1 MDGDVPQVIEGKH
14 GQSKV
19 PSIVGLTDNGLIVG
33 EPAKEHLVREPSK
46 TVYSVKRF
54 MGKSLADVS
63 EELKYFPYALQEKGG
78 VIRIQI
84 GEKTYSPPQVSAM
97 ILKELK
103 LCAEAH
109 LGEEITK
116 AVITV
121 PAYFNDSQRQ
131 ATKDAGLIAG
141 LEVLRI
147 VNEPTAA
154 SLAYGLQ
161 KKTQGVVAIYDLGG
175 GTFDISLLKLKDGI
189 FEVLAT
195 NGNTHLGG
203 DDIDRCLVRSII
215 QEINEQYGVKVEDY
229 SDLMQIVRLESERV
243 KIWLSSDEKASVSFT
258 LPEGA
263 GTYTREWSRDEL
275 ESLTESL
282 VKQTLLPCRL
292 ALQDAGLQAS
302 DVDEVVLVGGSTR
315 MPLVRRMVQELF
327 GMVPHC
333 ELNPDEVVALGAAVQ
348 AGILAGDN
356 KDMLLLDVTPL
367 SLGIETMGGVM
378 STLIRR
384 NTTIPSSAKEMFT
397 TYVDGQT
404 SVDIH
409 ILQGERELVKD
420 NRSLARFQLKVP
432 PLPPAVPRVEVTF
445 LIDANGILNVTA
457 ADIRTGESQTVQV
470 KPSHGL
476 TDDEVEGMI
485 RESFQFA
492 AQDIKVRQAIEAR
505 TEADAILFATE
516 KALKRGTALITLD
529 EVQGIDKALDE
540 LRQAKGQDDH
550 RVIREKIADVEKV
563 THHLAEV
570 LMDAT
575 LKEALE
581 NKKLSE
587 VAD

>member
-1 MDGDVPQVIEGKH
+1 
-14 GQSKV
+14 
-19 PSIVGLTDNGLIVG
+19 
-33 EPAKEHLVREPSK
+33 
-46 TVYSVKRF
+46 
-54 MGKSLADVS
+54 
-63 EELKYFPYALQEKGG
+63 
-78 VIRIQI
+78 
-84 GEKTYSPPQVSAM
+84 
-97 ILKELK
+97 
-103 LCAEAH
+103 
-109 LGEEITK
+109 
-116 AVITV
+116 
-121 PAYFNDSQRQ
+121 
-131 ATKDAGLIAG
+131 
-141 LEVLRI
+141 
-147 VNEPTAA
+147 
-154 SLAYGLQ
+154 
-161 KKTQGVVAIYDLGG
+161 
-175 GTFDISLLKLKDGI
+175 
-189 FEVLAT
+189 
-195 NGNTHLGG
+195 
-203 DDIDRCLVRSII
+203 
-215 QEINEQYGVKVEDY
+215 
-229 SDLMQIVRLESERV
+229 
-243 KIWLSSDEKASVSFT
+243 
-258 LPEGA
+258 
-263 GTYTREWSRDEL
+263 
-275 ESLTESL
+275 
-282 VKQTLLPCRL
+282 
-292 ALQDAGLQAS
+292 
-302 DVDEVVLVGGSTR
+302 
-315 MPLVRRMVQELF
+315 MPLVRQMVQELF
-327 GMVPHC
+327 GKVPHC

-550 RVIREKIADVEKV
+550 RMIREKIEDVEKV